1 MKFEKVRFECFEN
14 DSINNGFEHFIEDA
28 YDMIKMPERKTTKS
42 CGYDFSTP
50 YKVKLQP
57 NERRVIPTGIKAVDM
72 PPSMAL
78 LLYIRSS
85 VGIKKGVV
93 FSNGTGVIDSDFAN
107 NAENDGDIHLALWNT
122 SEKTVVFEAGERI
135 AQGVF
140 VQYSI
145 VVNDSAS
152 GKRKGG
158 IGSTND

>member
-1 MKFEKVRFECFEN
+1 MRFEKVLPSCFIN
-14 DSINNGFEHFIEDA
+14 DSRSNGFEPSADVYA
-28 YDMIKMPERKTTKS
+28 AIKLPERKTECS

-50 YKVKLQP
+50 YEVVLNP

-72 PPSMAL
+72 AENSAL

-107 NAENDGDIHLALWNT
+107 NADNDGDIHLALWNT
-122 SEKTVVFEAGERI
+122 SDEIVRFEMGERI

-140 VQYSI
+140 VRYMI
-145 VVNDSAS
+145 TVDDSAS
-152 GKRKGG
+152 GVRTGG
-158 IGSTND
+158 IGSTNE

>member
-14 DSINNGFEHFIEDA
+14 DSINNGFEHFIEFA
-28 YDMIKMPERKTTKS
+28 YDMIKMPERKTARS

-50 YKVKLQP
+50 YEVVLNP

-72 PPSMAL
+72 AENSAL

-107 NAENDGDIHLALWNT
+107 NADNDGDIHLALWNT
-122 SEKTVVFEAGERI
+122 SDEAVRFEMGERI

-140 VQYSI
+140 VRYMI
-145 VVNDSAS
+145 TVDDSAS
-152 GKRKGG
+152 GVRTGG
-158 IGSTND
+158 IGSTNE